1 MNVCLDREA
10 FLLLKSLEKRVKH
23 LKEKYLVYSWMGQLF
38 ASSINEVV
46 EVLDLN
52 NMVKTSREEMK
63 LTSWKN
69 RTMPVLDP
77 VSLLTIEETPIT
89 KQSKIVIIEAKNMKV
104 GFLVEKIIG
113 IEELKLEDMKEPNV
127 SEKRFVKNTLGSY
140 KIVDFGHFINTDT
153 LPLIKKALEINVSV
167 VLNGEEL
174 LSQRWNEREAML
186 EELKLESL
194 NFLIESNRRKI
205 DDFYIDGMMRIHR
218 MIEKM

>member
-1 MNVCLDREA
+1 MNVCVDREV
-10 FLLLKSLEKRVKH
+10 FLLLNSLKKRVEH
-23 LKEKYLVYSWMGQLF
+23 LKEKHIVYSWMGQLF
-38 ASSINEVV
+38 ASPINEVV

-52 NMVKTSREEMK
+52 QMVKTSREEMK
-63 LTSWKN
+63 LTSWKK

-127 SEKRFVKNTLGSY
+127 SEKRFVKNILGSY
-140 KIVDFGHFINTDT
+140 KIVDFGHFINADT

-167 VLNGEEL
+167 VLDGEEM

-205 DDFYIDGMMRIHR
+205 DDFYIDGMMKIHR